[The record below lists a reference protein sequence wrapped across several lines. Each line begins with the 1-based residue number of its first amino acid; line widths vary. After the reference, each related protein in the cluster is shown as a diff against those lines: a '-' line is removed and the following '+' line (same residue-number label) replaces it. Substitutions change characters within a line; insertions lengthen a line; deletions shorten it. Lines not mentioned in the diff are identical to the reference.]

1 MDNSHIK
8 PTAKSITSDSFSDI
22 TSNHNLRSQDNHVC
36 SFCKNQ
42 SQLEQTLTIVH
53 SQTDIT
59 MTNFLSKGYSL
70 QHKQYFYTYKLHFS
84 QSTGDP
90 GG

>member
-1 MDNSHIK
+1 
-8 PTAKSITSDSFSDI
+8 
-22 TSNHNLRSQDNHVC
+22 
-36 SFCKNQ
+36 
-42 SQLEQTLTIVH
+42 
-53 SQTDIT
+53 